1 MGSRI
6 GIIAGSGQFPLE
18 ALDAARKQGY
28 DCVVA
33 GIRGEAAP
41 GLKLKAENFEWIG
54 ISEFEKLIAYFK
66 RMDVREVVF
75 VGKVEPNSLF
85 RKENRGGAL
94 ASFLAQ
100 LKDKTPTSL
109 LAAIFGLLSARGFSV
124 KDPGFLLGP
133 FLCPEGVLGRVE
145 PSARIAA
152 DIEFGWPI
160 AAAVSDL
167 EIGQTVAVKEKAIVA
182 VESMEGTD
190 ETVKR
195 AGRLAGDGTVVVK
208 AGRSRQDMR
217 IDVPAVGLAT
227 VRGLAR
233 IQAAALCIE
242 ADRVAF
248 FQKTEALAV
257 ADANGMAVVARKR

>member
-33 GIRGEAAP
+33 GIRGEANP
-41 GLKLKAENFEWIG
+41 GLKLKAETFAWVG
-54 ISEFEKLIAYFK
+54 VSEFDELVDFFK
-66 RMDVREVVF
+66 GANVREVVF
-75 VGKVEPNSLF
+75 VGKVEPSILF
-85 RKENRGGAL
+85 RKENRSAAL
-94 ASFLAQ
+94 ASFLGQA
-100 LKDKTPTSL
+100 KDKTPTSL
-109 LAAIFGLLSARGFSV
+109 LSAIFGLLDARGISV

-133 FLCPEGVLGRVE
+133 FLCPEGVLGRVQLS
-145 PSARIAA
+145 PRIAA

-160 AAAVSDL
+160 AAAVADL

-190 ETVKR
+190 ETVRR
-195 AGRLAGDGTVVVK
+195 AGRLAGDGIVVVK

-227 VRGLAR
+227 LRALAR